1 MEKDPY
7 SSSLLDNLTLS
18 AAPAASGGG
27 GVGGG
32 GGVSAG
38 HPLPPSAPPPLPAL
52 TPGMLEDPSYRS
64 ILDNLTVFYPDL
76 LSYINLTN
84 WTDLPFLLEG
94 SEGGFAGGSDPP
106 GNATAPAGGGAA
118 GGDETVLYDV
128 PTGIVVL
135 LSIFYG
141 SISLVAVV
149 GNALV
154 MWIVAT
160 SRKMHSVTNYFIAN
174 LALADII
181 IGLFAIPFQFQ
192 AALLQRW
199 NLPHFMCA
207 FCPFFQT
214 VSVNVSIFTL
224 TAIAVDRYR
233 AIVHPLSARPSKFRS
248 KVVIASIWLF
258 STTLAIPNAIAL
270 RVIYVVDTVTGKSKP
285 YCAPVNI
292 DTVVM
297 WAYSH
302 VMVGL
307 QFFVPLGIISFAYI
321 RMGWELWGAQ
331 TPGNAEDARD
341 AHVLKNKKRVIKMLF
356 MVVALFAFCW
366 APLQTYHVLQEIYP
380 DINKYRFINIIW
392 FCCHWLAMSNS
403 CCNPFIYAIYNEKF
417 KREFRLKFR
426 WFFKDVGTTEMS
438 DFERS
443 RYQISFRCWVL
454 QLYRNMLAQRN
465 RNPADRHVSS
475 DHRFSRTDAT
485 MLNGSTR
492 SSVRSTQSTMIR
504 TSSASHG
511 RSSNGS
517 SPGDITGPNMA
528 HPYQEVHVCVPLKS
542 HSHLH
547 PEIYRSKMSGDT
559 RM

>member
-1 MEKDPY
+1 MTSESLSSVMGILGHAATTSDTAMEKAPY

-18 AAPAASGGG
+18 SAQAASGGG
-27 GVGGG
+27 GGG
-32 GGVSAG
+32 GGVVGAG
-38 HPLPPSAPPPLPAL
+38 HPSALPPSAPPPLPAL
-52 TPGMLEDPSYRS
+52 TQGMLEDPSYRS

-94 SEGGFAGGSDPP
+94 SDAGLAGGSESP
-106 GNATAPAGGGAA
+106 GNATSPAGGGAA
-118 GGDETVLYDV
+118 GGGDETVLYDV

-270 RVIYVVDTVTGKSKP
+270 RVIYVVDTATGKSKP

-443 RYQISFRCWVL
+443 RYQISFR
-454 QLYRNMLAQRN
+454 
-465 RNPADRHVSS
+465 
-475 DHRFSRTDAT
+475 
-485 MLNGSTR
+485 
-492 SSVRSTQSTMIR
+492 STQSTMIR

-517 SPGDITGPNMA
+517 SPGDITGHNIA

>member
-1 MEKDPY
+1 MTSDSFSSVMAILGHAATTSDTVSPTMEKDTY
-7 SSSLLDNLTLS
+7 ASSLLGNFTLASS
-18 AAPAASGGG
+18 AAG
-27 GVGGG
+27 GVGG
-32 GGVSAG
+32 
-38 HPLPPSAPPPLPAL
+38 HPPPPPAVPSL
-52 TPGMLEDPSYRS
+52 TQGTPDNPSYRT
-64 ILDNLTVFYPDL
+64 ILDNLTVYYPDL
-76 LSYINLTN
+76 LNYINLTN

-94 SEGGFAGGSDPP
+94 SDAGL
-106 GNATAPAGGGAA
+106 AGGGV
-118 GGDETVLYDV
+118 GGGGGGASDLPSNATIPSDETILYDV

-270 RVIYVVDTVTGKSKP
+270 RVIYVVDAATGKSKP
-285 YCAPVNI
+285 YCSPVNI

-392 FCCHWLAMSNS
+392 FCCHWLAMGNS

-443 RYQISFRCWVL
+443 RYQISFR
-454 QLYRNMLAQRN
+454 
-465 RNPADRHVSS
+465 NPADRQVSS

-517 SPGDITGPNMA
+517 SPGDLTGTNVG

-547 PEIYRSKMSGDT
+547 PEIYRTKMSGDT